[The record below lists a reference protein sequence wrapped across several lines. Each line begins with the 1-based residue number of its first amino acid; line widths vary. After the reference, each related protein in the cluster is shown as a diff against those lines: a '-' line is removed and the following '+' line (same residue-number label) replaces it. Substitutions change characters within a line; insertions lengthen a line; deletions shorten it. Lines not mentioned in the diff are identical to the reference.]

1 MKKTGCTL
9 IACLIAILITFS
21 KIPAQT
27 AGKPNVVLILIDDM
41 GYGDLGCYGNSKVQT
56 PHLDKLA
63 AKGVKFTNFYVN
75 SPVCSPSRVAILTGQ
90 YPQRWNI
97 TSYLDSRAKNTERKL
112 AHFLDPQAPSLARVL
127 QSTGYATGHFGKWH
141 LGGGRDVDNAPHPSA
156 YGFDKSLV
164 SFEGLGDRV
173 LFTGEN
179 LSKQSFQL
187 GQGKINWI
195 EKYQSTG
202 VYVDSALSFI
212 RKNKT
217 LPFYVNLWL
226 DDVHDEHKPKPGA
239 AEKYQSVTNNPY
251 EQKFFAVLE
260 EMDRQLGRFI
270 SELEKL
276 GLLTNTLIILTS
288 DNGPT
293 DWPYYYSSGHTPP
306 GSTAQLYG
314 RKWSLYEGGIS
325 VPFLVSWPEKLPS
338 GITDSTT
345 VGAALDLFPT
355 ICHLTGSPL
364 PKNALLDGIDLSA
377 AFYGKPIARKKDI
390 FWQYPNRPKPGNAA
404 FISPPLAIRS
414 GKWKLLM
421 EEDFSN
427 LHLYNLQK
435 DPYEKR
441 DVAKENKKVTAR
453 LSKRL
458 MHWYNDIH

>member
-1 MKKTGCTL
+1 MKKSEYTL
-9 IACLIAILITFS
+9 IACLLAILTTFS
-21 KIPAQT
+21 QIAAQT
-27 AGKPNVVLILIDDM
+27 PDQPNVVLILIDDM
-41 GYGDLGCYGNSKVQT
+41 GYGDLGCYGNSNVQT

-63 AKGVKFTNFYVN
+63 ARGIKFTNFYVN

-97 TSYLDSRAKNTERKL
+97 ISYLDSRAKNTERKL

-127 QSTGYATGHFGKWH
+127 QRAGYATGHFGKWH
-141 LGGGRDVDNAPHPSA
+141 LGGGRDVDNAPHPAA

-179 LSKQSFQL
+179 LSTQSFQL

-195 EKYQSTG
+195 EKHQSTG
-202 VYVDSALSFI
+202 IYVDSALSFI
-212 RKNKT
+212 SKNRT

-239 AEKYQSVTNNPY
+239 EEKYQAVTNNPY

-260 EMDRQLGRFI
+260 EMDKQLGRFMD
-270 SELEKL
+270 ELEKL
-276 GLLTNTLIILTS
+276 GLLTNTLILVMS

-293 DWPYYYSSGHTPP
+293 DWPYYYSSGNTPP

-314 RKWSLYEGGIS
+314 RKWSLYEGGIK
-325 VPFLVSWPEKLPS
+325 VPFIVSWPAKVPS

-345 VGAALDLFPT
+345 VGVALDLFPT
-355 ICHLTGSPL
+355 ICRLTGSPL
-364 PKNALLDGIDLSA
+364 PKNVLSDGIDLSA
-377 AFYGKPIARKKDI
+377 AFYGKPIERKKDI

-421 EEDFSN
+421 EEDAAR
-427 LHLYNLQK
+427 LQLYDLQK

-441 DVAKENKKVTAR
+441 DVARDNKKVAAR
-453 LSKRL
+453 LGKKL
-458 MHWYNDIH
+458 MGWYNQIH